1 MDMSQY
7 QGADQS
13 VLQPLERPQEPGTT
27 TLRDP
32 LAARRKAARE
42 RHEAPEIPDNVRLVR
57 ATVSGAVLAGI
68 LSIVRFIA
76 SNPHQVPDKLIQLIP
91 IPSNDQLTGALV
103 YGLLSAVLLGFM
115 LAALLVQF
123 RKGPFAGL
131 LIGLALGLG
140 ALGGWPWG
148 VITGAIC
155 GLANGYYAGKGLHRV
170 INV

>member
-13 VLQPLERPQEPGTT
+13 VLQPLERPQAPGAS

-42 RHEAPEIPDNVRLVR
+42 RYEAPEIPDNVRLLR
-57 ATVSGAVLAGI
+57 ATVSGAVLAM
-68 LSIVRFIA
+68 LCSIVRFVA
-76 SNPHQVPDKLIQLIP
+76 STPHEVPDKLVQLIP

-123 RKGPFAGL
+123 RRGPFAGL
-131 LIGLALGLG
+131 IIGLILGLG

-148 VITGAIC
+148 LITGTIC
-155 GLANGYYAGKGLHRV
+155 GLTTGYYAGKGLHRV